1 MHGKPLGVIEPRI
14 GERSVEEDGG
24 VVVAKQHPRPIVHA
38 RDADASAARV
48 STR

>member
-1 MHGKPLGVIEPRI
+1 MDGEPLGMIEPRI
-14 GERSVEEDGG
+14 GERSVEVHGR
-24 VVVAKQHPRPIVHA
+24 VVVAKEHLGRFAHT